1 MKGAITITSEELNR
15 MKMKAN
21 LLPNRTSSLSQPILK
36 TIIPSINSSRV
47 KNVLII
53 GQITLNL

>member
-21 LLPNRTSSLSQPILK
+21 LLPNRTSSLSQTILK
-36 TIIPSINSSRV
+36 TIILPINFSRAKDV
-47 KNVLII
+47 PIN
-53 GQITLNL
+53 GQITLNI

>member
-53 GQITLNL
+53 GQITLNI

>member
-36 TIIPSINSSRV
+36 IIIPSINSSRV

-53 GQITLNL
+53 GQITLNI

>member
-21 LLPNRTSSLSQPILK
+21 LVPNRTYS
-36 TIIPSINSSRV
+36 TI
-47 KNVLII
+47 
-53 GQITLNL
+53 